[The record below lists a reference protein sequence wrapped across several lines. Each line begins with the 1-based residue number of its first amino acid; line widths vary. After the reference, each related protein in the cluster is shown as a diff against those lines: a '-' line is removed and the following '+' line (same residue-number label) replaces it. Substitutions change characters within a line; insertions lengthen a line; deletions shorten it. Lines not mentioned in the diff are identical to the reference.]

1 MEQAQ
6 VFTCQRCKHTL
17 RIDDTLTD
25 LGSTSIDIL
34 LAPLPEEVIRT
45 SDSSTVNRRSETVEI
60 NRNSKQ
66 SNNIDQNGI
75 SVPRKR
81 SGSKNLGLS
90 RSPSR
95 EISTKESFLLPSESY
110 VMLSRSQVAQP
121 LNNQVSPEHGTI
133 DTNSD
138 DRQRASLSYRLK
150 VANRLFDLM
159 SSRSEIDHPMCQECT
174 DMLLDSLSKQLSDAS
189 RERDCYIDFLKKIN

>member
-1 MEQAQ
+1 MEQTP

-34 LAPLPEEVIRT
+34 LAPLSEEVVR
-45 SDSSTVNRRSETVEI
+45 SSTTDRRSETAEI
-60 NRNSKQ
+60 NGSSKQ
-66 SNNIDQNGI
+66 TISNNNQNGI
-75 SVPRKR
+75 SVPNKR
-81 SGSKNLGLS
+81 SGSKNFELS

-110 VMLSRSQVAQP
+110 VMLSRSQVTQP
-121 LNNQVSPEHGTI
+121 LNNQVSSEHGTI
-133 DTNSD
+133 DANND

-150 VANRLFDLM
+150 VTN
-159 SSRSEIDHPMCQECT
+159 
-174 DMLLDSLSKQLSDAS
+174 
-189 RERDCYIDFLKKIN
+189 